1 MANMYL
7 DRLLQQREDLRADAK
22 NILDNA
28 AGEDRDVSDAER
40 EAVESSYRSVSELD
54 KQIEPLHQA
63 ELRQVAHDQQIA
75 ELQRASRARREK
87 DKDSVAGGG
96 GLAVYRG
103 KPGDWLSDWGAKV
116 NDPAAAQRI
125 HRALAEYRVVADQKL
140 ADNAGIVPVP
150 IIGPLVD
157 TLVAARPFI
166 NSVQNRPLPAG
177 GSTFNRPRITQHALV
192 GVQATEK
199 TQLSSQ
205 KLTIDALTVTKKT
218 YGGTLD
224 ISFQDRD
231 WTDPA
236 ILAIAVSDL
245 ASLFANTTDDAA
257 ADAFVTAATQ
267 TFVVADAATAAVL
280 TAGILNASAAIY
292 ASIKRMPDT
301 IWMSPDEWS
310 YAAGLNT
317 AQGTPAFPGLANAT
331 SMGGGSM
338 LGLTVVVD
346 GNFAAK
352 TTVVG
357 VSSYAEHYEQAGSLL
372 AVTEPTIL
380 GYTIAYY
387 GYVADVTL
395 NAAAYRKRSAT

>member
-1 MANMYL
+1 MYL

-28 AGEDRDVSDAER
+28 AAEDRDVDDAER
-40 EAVESSYRSVSELD
+40 EAVESSYRSVADLD

-63 ELRQVAHDQQIA
+63 ELRQVAHDSQIA
-75 ELQRASRARREK
+75 ELQRASRVRREK
-87 DKDSVAGGG
+87 DKDSVTGTGVLSA
-96 GLAVYRG
+96 YRG
-103 KPGDWLSDWGAKV
+103 KPGDWLADWGAKV
-116 NDPAAAQRI
+116 KDPAAAQRI
-125 HRALAEYRVVADQKL
+125 MRALAEYRVVADQKL
-140 ADNAGIVPVP
+140 ADNPGIVPVP
-150 IIGPLVD
+150 IVGPLVD
-157 TLVAARPFI
+157 TLVTARPFI
-166 NSVQNRPLPAG
+166 NSVPNRPLPAG
-177 GSTFNRPRITQHALV
+177 GSTFNRPRITQHALI
-192 GVQATEK
+192 GKQTAEK
-199 TQLSSQ
+199 TQLASQ
-205 KLTIDALTVTKKT
+205 KLTIDSLPVAKQT

-236 ILAIAVSDL
+236 ILAIAVSDM
-245 ASLFANTTDDAA
+245 AGLFANTTDDVA
-257 ADAFVTAATQ
+257 ADAFVTACTS
-267 TFVVADAATAAVL
+267 TFVVADGATAAVL
-280 TAGILNASAAIY
+280 TAGILNAAAAIY
-292 ASIKRMPDT
+292 ASVKRMPDT

-331 SMGGGSM
+331 SMGGGTM
-338 LGLTVVVD
+338 LGLNVVVD

-352 TTVVG
+352 TTIVG
-357 VSSYAEHYEQAGSLL
+357 IAGYTEHYEQAGSLL

-395 NAAAYRKRSAT
+395 NATAYRKRSAT